1 MRTITI
7 TKNIGF
13 LNELS
18 PELQEKVIN
27 KFRSTFE
34 FFEPDFIVSDFIE
47 HMKNIGVTVEEKNV
61 HIESFSGQIYDIIA
75 FMGDMDPYQ
84 KYFYSENMFKKF
96 TRWVKF
102 INDTTA
108 FDIKIRTNRDYTNV
122 YVDADITLLSR
133 CIFVKRGCEEMENH
147 FFSVLN
153 NLLEEKAQKIN
164 NELKKRMTDEYN
176 YSQSDEYIQDV
187 IMMNE
192 YEFDLSNGEFIV
204 WSEK

>member
-27 KFRSTFE
+27 KFRSNFA

-61 HIESFSGQIYDIIA
+61 HIESFSGQIYDIVA
-75 FMGDMDPYQ
+75 FMGDMNQYQ

-96 TRWVKF
+96 KRWVKF
-102 INDTTA
+102 VNDTTA

-122 YVDADITLLSR
+122 YVDTDITLLSQ
-133 CIFVKRGCEEMENH
+133 CIFVKRVCEEMENH

-176 YSQSDEYIQDV
+176 YSHSDENIRSV
-187 IMMNE
+187 IMINE

>member
-47 HMKNIGVTVEEKNV
+47 HMKNIGVTVEEDHV
-61 HIESFSGQIYDIIA
+61 HIESFSGQIYDIVA
-75 FMGDMDPYQ
+75 FMGDMNQYQ

-96 TRWVKF
+96 TRWIKF
-102 INDTTA
+102 VNDTTA
-108 FDIKIRTNRDYTNV
+108 FDIKICTNRDYTNV
-122 YVDADITLLSR
+122 HVDADITLLSR

-176 YSQSDEYIQDV
+176 YSQSDENIHNV
-187 IMMNE
+187 IMLNE

>member
-47 HMKNIGVTVEEKNV
+47 HMKNIGVTVEEKNI

-75 FMGDMDPYQ
+75 FMGDMDQYQ

-102 INDTTA
+102 VNDTTA

-122 YVDADITLLSR
+122 YVDADITLLSH

-164 NELKKRMTDEYN
+164 NELKKRMTEEYT
-176 YSQSDEYIQDV
+176 YSQSNENIRDI
-187 IMMNE
+187 IMANE
-192 YEFDLSNGEFIV
+192 YEFDVTNGELIV